1 MAVGISERFS
11 VPIATRLTLAV
22 PGLAVRGDPRGTGS
36 EGCSPRRGTVP
47 VAVSDPVPTVVAHI
61 IGSGVAVASVHGTA
75 VRARPESVQHAFP
88 DIACA

>member
-1 MAVGISERFS
+1 MAAGISERFS
-11 VPIATRLTLAV
+11 VPIATRLTLAL

-36 EGCSPRRGTVP
+36 EGCSRRHGTVP
-47 VAVSDPVPTVVAHI
+47 VAVGDPVPTLGADI
-61 IGSGVAVASVHGTA
+61 SSPGVAVASVHGTA